1 MSNTEKNDSVREE
14 ILQAAGEV
22 FLKWGIKK
30 TTMEDIAHAAGKGKS
45 TLYYYFKN
53 KEEIFD
59 EGGKREIDEML
70 AQAVAE
76 MEKVNTAVDKLEVYI
91 RTGFQFMKKKIGF
104 YSVMMNEIS
113 DDNKIIKGVLE
124 YIAKNESRILHT
136 ILEFGAKRKEFKF
149 SGEDEIRKTIH
160 VLMLAIRGVELEL
173 MEAKHPN
180 QLDSYMDVLTKIL
193 LNGLKA

>member
-1 MSNTEKNDSVREE
+1 MSNIEKDDSVREQ
-14 ILQAAGEV
+14 ILQAASEV

-30 TTMEDIAHAAGKGKS
+30 TTMEDIARAAGKGKS

-70 AQAVAE
+70 SLAVAE
-76 MEKVNTAVDKLEVYI
+76 MEKVNTAVEKFEVYI
-91 RTGFQFMKKKIGF
+91 GTGFQFMKKKIGF
-104 YSVMMNEIS
+104 YSVIMNEIR

-124 YIAKNESRILHT
+124 YIAKNESRILHS

-173 MEAKHPN
+173 MQAKHPN

>member
-91 RTGFQFMKKKIGF
+91 RSGFQFMKKKIGF

-124 YIAKNESRILHT
+124 YIAKNESRILRT

-173 MEAKHPN
+173 MQAKHPN

>member
-1 MSNTEKNDSVREE
+1 
-14 ILQAAGEV
+14 
-22 FLKWGIKK
+22 
-30 TTMEDIAHAAGKGKS
+30 MEDIAHAAGKGKS

-91 RTGFQFMKKKIGF
+91 RSGFQFMKKKIGF

-124 YIAKNESRILHT
+124 YIAKNESRILRT

-173 MEAKHPN
+173 MQAKHPN

>member
-1 MSNTEKNDSVREE
+1 MSNIEKDDSVREQ
-14 ILQAAGEV
+14 ILEASREV

-59 EGGKREIDEML
+59 AGGKREIDDML
-70 AQAVAE
+70 SLAIAE
-76 MEKVNTAVDKLEVYI
+76 MGKVESAVEKFEVYI

-104 YSVMMNEIS
+104 YSVVMNEIS

-136 ILEFGAKRKEFKF
+136 ILEYGAKRKEFIF

-173 MEAKHPN
+173 VQAKHPN
-180 QLDSYMDVLTKIL
+180 QFDSHMDILTKIL
-193 LNGLKA
+193 LNGIRA